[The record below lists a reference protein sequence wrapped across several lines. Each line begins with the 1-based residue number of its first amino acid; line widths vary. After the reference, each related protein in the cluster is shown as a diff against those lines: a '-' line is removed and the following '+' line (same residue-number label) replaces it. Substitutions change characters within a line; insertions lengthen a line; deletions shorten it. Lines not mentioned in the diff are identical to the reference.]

1 MAVRATERIVSG
13 GDGEALLVHHLSLHG
28 TNRAIGHHLG
38 EIARARYRLEPRPV
52 TDPIRMRVQR
62 EWLRRNAPVLF
73 ERLRGACDAFGVD
86 VADDAYDLCRL
97 CGRAEALG
105 TAGCSAAFVP
115 PRQANGHPLVSRAF
129 DFAVPAAPP
138 GDSSP
143 PRLRPYVV
151 ELHPDAGHPSLAL
164 VAFDLLGAVLDGVN
178 AEGLAVVAAA
188 DLETAAARP
197 MEPEPGGVGLD
208 ELEVGRVLLDT
219 CATAIEARELLL
231 GAKHHY
237 AAVPVHWLVA
247 DRHGDAFAFE
257 VGAGR
262 NRVHLVEAAG
272 LPLVMTD
279 HPLHRYPAGEGLPRD
294 PGPGRTYAR
303 YRALCSALAEGA
315 EPWTPGSLAAAAA
328 RAFAGPEGG
337 RAERT
342 LWHAVYDLR
351 ERALEAT
358 FYLRDEE
365 DPRHPGATRA
375 VRSATLRFELGA

>member
-38 EIARARYRLEPRPV
+38 EIARARYRLEPRPSP
-52 TDPIRMRVQR
+52 DPVRTRVQR

-73 ERLRGACDAFGVD
+73 ERLRGASDAFGVD
-86 VADDAYDLCRL
+86 VADDVYDLCRL

-105 TAGCSAAFVP
+105 AAGCSAAFVP
-115 PRQANGHPLVSRAF
+115 PRQADGHPLVSRAF
-129 DFAVPAAPP
+129 DFAVPAAP
-138 GDSSP
+138 GEAAQAL
-143 PRLRPYVV
+143 LRPYVV
-151 ELHPDAGHPSLAL
+151 ELHPDAGHPSLAV

-178 AEGLAVVAAA
+178 GEGLAVVVAA
-188 DLETAAARP
+188 DLEAAARAV
-197 MEPEPGGVGLD
+197 EPEQGMVGLD
-208 ELEVGRVLLDT
+208 ELQVGRVLLDT

-231 GAKHHY
+231 GTKHHY
-237 AAVPVHWLVA
+237 AAVPAHWLVA

-279 HPLHRYPAGEGLPRD
+279 HPLHRYSAGEGLPRE

-303 YRALCSALAEGA
+303 YRALASALAEGA
-315 EPWTPGSLAAAAA
+315 EPWTKASLASAAA

-358 FYLRDEE
+358 FYLRDEV
-365 DPRHPGATRA
+365 DPGRPGASRA
-375 VRSATLRFELGA
+375 VRSATMRFELGA